1 MEMHYTELSKEW
13 LTLHRMG
20 CTSFDMTIKVK
31 TGISQK
37 LNLRIMPTSNKQ
49 CCDDLLAGV
58 AIGSRSRVCKQNR
71 SVLM

>member
-1 MEMHYTELSKEW
+1 
-13 LTLHRMG
+13 MG
-20 CTSFDMTIKVK
+20 CTSFDMTVKVK

-37 LNLRIMPTSNKQ
+37 LNLLIMPTSNTQ